1 MCFTKKKQKQK
12 QKQKKYKQKIYPEP
26 PPPEFTVDE
35 KVLCSGCY
43 LLFPLTEIKI
53 NCAGCDKFFHCKI
66 AGTCYG
72 DNCNQKTN
80 IGNNHKQVWCIYCVD
95 KTKSENNEKKYRDEP
110 CICNQ
115 CNY

>member
-1 MCFTKKKQKQK
+1 MCFTKKKQKQR
-12 QKQKKYKQKIYPEP
+12 KYIKKIYPEP

-35 KVLCSGCY
+35 RVRCSGCY

-72 DNCNQKTN
+72 DNCNKKTN
-80 IGNNHKQVWCIYCVD
+80 IGNNHKLVWCIYCVD
-95 KTKSENNEKKYRDEP
+95 KTKPENNEKQSRDEP
-110 CICNQ
+110 CICNK
-115 CNY
+115 CNV

>member
-12 QKQKKYKQKIYPEP
+12 KLKKKIYPEP

-35 KVLCSGCY
+35 KVLCSGCC

-72 DNCNQKTN
+72 SKCNQKTN
-80 IGNNHKQVWCIYCVD
+80 IGKNHKQVWCTGCVPD
-95 KTKSENNEKKYRDEP
+95 IPENNEKNTREEL
-110 CICNQ
+110 CICNE
-115 CNY
+115 CYH